1 MKIWRKALCITV
13 SALVALFGSAVCAHA
28 KDVTVTLPTFPV
40 EINGIVQDQT
50 KIEYPFIVYQDI
62 TYVPMTYY
70 DARLLGLSTA
80 WNDAT
85 GLAILPLNFIPDSE
99 TAQQNYVPYTST
111 ATNKSTYTA
120 AIAAFDITVN
130 NKTIDNNSE
139 EYPLLIFRNVTY
151 FPLTWRFAVDEFG
164 WKYSFSAEAGLKITP
179 QPTVVFQN
187 YTGTING
194 SVVNV
199 RSGTNTDTPVV
210 AQVKNGT
217 NVTVIGESV
226 NAAGEVWYK
235 VLLEDN
241 RVGYVASWLLVR
253 SENYMPDDNSA
264 SSSIV
269 TGETN
274 QIGVSDVNFG
284 ENTSSVSYH
293 IGSNTVSA
301 VQPDAQTVIFT
312 VNNNIL
318 TEGINTISQAIHGP
332 ILDLAVTQSGRNS
345 QITIQMAPG
354 AYCES
359 YVENQVLTITV
370 KYRDHSATD
379 LSGKLIVID
388 PGHGDLTGY
397 GSSDPG
403 AIGSVLGYTDREVGT
418 HVGNKLKSLLE
429 GAGATVILTRTADPI
444 KLSLTDRAEISNRL
458 GADMFISL
466 HGNAVASKSK
476 KGAEVYY
483 YAGSAQLNPQCQS
496 YVRKELAQYISDG
509 IAALTQRSSVV
520 KTSNF
525 AVIREAHAPAILIEC
540 GYLSNVEDELL
551 LANENYQ
558 MTIAV
563 GIYQG
568 ISQYFS
574 AY

>member
-1 MKIWRKALCITV
+1 MKNWKKALCTTL
-13 SALVALFGSAVCAHA
+13 SAVAVLFGGAVCAQA
-28 KDVTVTLPTFPV
+28 KDVTVTLPAFPV

-70 DARLLGLSTA
+70 DARLLGLSTL
-80 WNDAT
+80 WNNDT
-85 GLAILPLNFIPDSE
+85 GLAIMPLNFIPDSQ
-99 TAQQNYVPYTST
+99 TAQQNYVPYTT
-111 ATNKSTYTA
+111 TTTNKSQYTA
-120 AIAAFDITVN
+120 ATATFGISVN
-130 NKTIDNNSE
+130 GKVIDNNAE
-139 EYPLLIFRNVTY
+139 EYPLLVFRDVTY

-164 WKYSFSAEAGLKITP
+164 WQYSFTAEDGLKITP
-179 QPTVVFQN
+179 QPTKVFHN

-199 RSGTNTDTPVV
+199 RSGAGTDTAVV

-217 NVTVIGESV
+217 NVTVIGETV
-226 NAAGEVWYK
+226 NTAGELWYK
-235 VLLEDN
+235 VLLADN
-241 RVGYVASWLLVR
+241 QTGYVASWLLVR
-253 SENYMPDDNSA
+253 SENYMPNDNS
-264 SSSIV
+264 SSVV
-269 TGETN
+269 TGEPN
-274 QIGVSDVNFG
+274 QIGVTDVTFS
-284 ENTSSVSYH
+284 ESTASVSYH

-301 VQPDAQTVIFT
+301 TQPNAQTVVFT
-312 VNNNIL
+312 IRNNTL
-318 TEGINTISQAIHGP
+318 TEGVQAINQAIRGP
-332 ILDLAVTQSGRNS
+332 ILDLSIAQSGNNS

-359 YVENQVLTITV
+359 FVENQILNIQV
-370 KYRDHSATD
+370 KHRDYSATD
-379 LSGKLIVID
+379 LSGKIIVID

-397 GSSDPG
+397 NSTDPG

-418 HVGNKLKSLLE
+418 NVGNKLKSLLE
-429 GAGATVILTRTADPI
+429 GAGATVILTRTTEPV
-444 KLSLTDRAEISNRL
+444 KMSLTDRAEISNRFD
-458 GADMFISL
+458 ADMFISL
-466 HGNAVASKSK
+466 HGNAIENKSK

-483 YAGSAQLNPQCQS
+483 YAGGAQLNPQGQS
-496 YVRKELAQYISDG
+496 YIRKELAQYISDG

-525 AVIREAHAPAILIEC
+525 AVIREAHAPAILVEC
-540 GYLSNVEDELL
+540 GYLSNVEDEML

-568 ISQYFS
+568 IMQYYT